1 MRKYLI
7 TQGGNFYKA
16 NLHCHTDLSDGG
28 FSPEDVK
35 KMYMEKC
42 FGVNISILDN
52 TYVDVFL
59 QNEFFS
65 SYYLCMCIFV

>member
-1 MRKYLI
+1 MGWFLFHIFGCKGIKKNVY
-7 TQGGNFYKA
+7 
-16 NLHCHTDLSDGG
+16 
-28 FSPEDVK
+28 E

-52 TYVDVFL
+52 KYVGVLL

-65 SYYLCMCIFV
+65 SNYLCMCIFV